1 MRVRALPFTY
11 AFRGLFNAALFN
23 ATLFNAALFNA
34 TLFNAALFDATLFN
48 AFSCLKAAL
57 FKTASWR

>member
-11 AFRGLFNAALFN
+11 AFRG
-23 ATLFNAALFNA
+23 LFNAALFNA